1 VENFSDKTK
10 ILYVDVDET
19 LVFWNDPLKPYHG
32 SYTINTGLV
41 RAIRKVVEDTVY
53 NEVIIWSGGGKPW
66 ADTISKLL
74 FLKYKLRSLDKFQ
87 SCQDVPDNAYAI
99 DDRLQ
104 RDRDYLNKFIR
115 VFSPSEFR
123 QGVAF

>member
-1 VENFSDKTK
+1 MENFSDH

-19 LVFWNDPLKPYHG
+19 LVFWNDPLNPYHG
-32 SYTINTGLV
+32 SYTINIGLV
-41 RAIRKVVEDTVY
+41 RAIRKVIEDTVY

-74 FLKYKLRSLDKFQ
+74 FLKYKLRSLDKFL
-87 SCQDVPDNAYAI
+87 SYRDVPDNAYAI

-104 RDRDYLNKFIR
+104 RDRDYLSKFIR

>member
-1 VENFSDKTK
+1 MENFSDKTK

-41 RAIRKVVEDTVY
+41 RAIRKVLEDTVY

>member
-41 RAIRKVVEDTVY
+41 RAIRKVLEDTVY

>member
-1 VENFSDKTK
+1 MEPTNCLV
-10 ILYVDVDET
+10 LYVDVDET
-19 LVFWNDPLKPYHG
+19 LVFWDDPLKPYHG
-32 SYTINTGLV
+32 AYTINIGLV
-41 RAIRKVVEDTVY
+41 RAIRKVLEDNVY
-53 NEVIIWSGGGKPW
+53 SEVIIWSGGGKPW

-74 FLKYKLRSLDKFQ
+74 FLKYKLRSLDKFDSYQ
-87 SCQDVPDNAYAI
+87 EVPDNAYAI

-104 RDRDYLNKFIR
+104 ENRAYLSKFIR